1 MKQLSSFMAMNID
14 GGERVSY
21 TYTEVNDETG
31 EIISQNNKGSF
42 YALDYELKAN
52 LDAVSNYIRK
62 NKLED

>member
-1 MKQLSSFMAMNID
+1 MNID